1 MKRIDENLIMQAR
14 AGNQIA
20 LIELLE
26 KCQPD
31 LNRFSRKVCSSAE
44 DAEDAVQMAL
54 WILYR
59 KIEFLRTISAL
70 STWLFRIVERECYKI
85 FRLNKNN
92 SLMSPNDMDEIF
104 GDANVSSSEQSIL
117 RIDLS
122 KAIISLPLNYRTVL
136 ILRDINELTAPE
148 VADILGISIEAVKS
162 RLHRARNI
170 VRKKLEFGGQVK

>member
-1 MKRIDENLIMQAR
+1 MKKIDENLIMLAR
-14 AGNQIA
+14 SGDQVA

-54 WILYR
+54 WILYK
-59 KIEFLRTISAL
+59 KIELLRTISAL

-85 FRLNKNN
+85 FRLNKN
-92 SLMSPNDMDEIF
+92 SLLMDANDMEKLFAD
-104 GDANVSSSEQSIL
+104 GNVTNSEQSIL
-117 RIDLS
+117 RLDLS
-122 KAIISLPLNYRTVL
+122 KAIISLPVTYRTVL
-136 ILRDINELTAPE
+136 ILRDVNELTAPE
-148 VADILGISIEAVKS
+148 VAEILGISIEAVKS

-170 VRKKLEFGGQVK
+170 IRKRLELSGH

>member
-1 MKRIDENLIMQAR
+1 MKKIDENLIMLAR
-14 AGNQIA
+14 SGDQVA

-54 WILYR
+54 WILYK
-59 KIEFLRTISAL
+59 KIELLRTISAL

-85 FRLNKNN
+85 FRLNKN
-92 SLMSPNDMDEIF
+92 SLLMDANDMEKLFVD
-104 GDANVSSSEQSIL
+104 GNVTNSEQSIL
-117 RIDLS
+117 RLDLS
-122 KAIISLPLNYRTVL
+122 KAIISLPVTYRTVL
-136 ILRDINELTAPE
+136 ILRDVNELTAPE
-148 VADILGISIEAVKS
+148 VAEILGISIEAVKS

-170 VRKKLEFGGQVK
+170 IRKRLELSGH